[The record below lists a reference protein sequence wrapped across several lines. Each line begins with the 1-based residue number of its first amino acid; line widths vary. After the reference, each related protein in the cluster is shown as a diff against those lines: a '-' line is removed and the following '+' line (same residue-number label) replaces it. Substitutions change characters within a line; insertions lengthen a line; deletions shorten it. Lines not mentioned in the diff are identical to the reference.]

1 MNSIMADVQEATTQS
16 KTQTTQW
23 KIQDEVRQAA
33 KEWIDKAN
41 KTNVDRMHTEMKDIT
56 IDTPSSTQPN
66 VLPEDDPIWK
76 AFTSSEIS
84 MPLHKLLQLLPRFKD
99 TLASLTTG
107 TNPTSLL
114 VNFAEPGTG
123 PPLKD
128 S

>member
-1 MNSIMADVQEATTQS
+1 MSNQVTTQS
-16 KTQTTQW
+16 KAQTMQW
-23 KIQDEVRQAA
+23 EIQDEVRQAT

-84 MPLHKLLQLLPRFKD
+84 MPLHKLLQFLPRFKD

-107 TNPTSLL
+107 NNPTPLL
-114 VNFAEPGTG
+114 INLVEPGTS
-123 PPLKD
+123 PPLMN